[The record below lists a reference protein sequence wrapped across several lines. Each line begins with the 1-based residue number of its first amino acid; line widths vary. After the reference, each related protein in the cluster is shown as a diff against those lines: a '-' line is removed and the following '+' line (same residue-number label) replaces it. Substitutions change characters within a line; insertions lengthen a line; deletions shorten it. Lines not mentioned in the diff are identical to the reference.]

1 MTGDSVRRRLL
12 LSKVDLKFGDDTTTS
27 ADTRLAGLFLVLFL
41 LVLGLA
47 DSALQAQL

>member
-12 LSKVDLKFGDDTTTS
+12 LSKVDLKFGN
-27 ADTRLAGLFLVLFL
+27 DTRLAGLFLVLFL

-47 DSALQAQL
+47 NSALQAQL